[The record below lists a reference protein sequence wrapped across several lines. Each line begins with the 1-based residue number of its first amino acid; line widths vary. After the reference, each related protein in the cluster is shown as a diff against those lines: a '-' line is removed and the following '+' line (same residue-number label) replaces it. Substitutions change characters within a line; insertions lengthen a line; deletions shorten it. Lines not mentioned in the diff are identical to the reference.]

1 MKTLRNF
8 IFFTLIISHFTLNAQ
23 DTQNANDSIEKIIA
37 KKNTYFNIEREIIHL
52 HLNKTTYTSNED
64 IWFKAYFVDNLNKKP
79 FYTTTNL
86 YVTLY
91 NQDGLKIEE
100 KLYYASEG
108 FADGNFKIPEDLQ
121 SGNYTLMA
129 STAHQENFIED
140 EKFYQKIFI
149 KNIYEEKPLAK
160 MQAES
165 QFDIQILPEGGHLVE
180 GISNTSGIKI
190 IDSKGSGIK
199 NVSCQLFSNSSK
211 KPLTKF
217 KLNDFGLG
225 KFTFYPSSYEEY
237 YILSIIGDQEYK
249 TVLPK
254 AKKTGILIHSSFHPT
269 KPMLIVE
276 LSTNKS
282 SINVVKNKNLYL
294 LIHQFQKTKAMITSF
309 TDQSQTLKMAIPLKD
324 LPYGTNTI
332 TLFDHNYNPIS
343 ERLVFNHYNEKRIT
357 SDFIKSISSQDSI
370 TTSLKLNTN
379 KKELDTVSLSISI
392 LPTGTISNTKNS
404 SIISSIYLE
413 PFLKSKIENSGYY
426 FEKINNRK
434 KFDLDLL
441 LLTQG
446 WSKYEWNHIL
456 NERNSLYV
464 NHEYGL
470 TLHGA
475 INTIDTENSMLY
487 VSSQKNGLRDIISA
501 EKEKP
506 LKNFSLQN
514 LFLLDSSKIDFVL
527 VNKKGLTQKANIKT
541 SLISH
546 RTKELSK
553 KACEVATLYNYSNYL
568 INNFDIKKDD
578 SFFDSSEKLD
588 TVMIKTS
595 YYNQPDYWA
604 LRFKAYIP
612 EHMKTS
618 GNVLSYLRTKRF
630 QIVRNNYSS
639 FGTSKIYT
647 LSYDEIF
654 YKESVSGSSTYSF
667 MVNGVA
673 QPPSVARSVLLKDV
687 KALYIFGNI
696 GTTTPKLISVSWIP
710 PVNESDQTDSY
721 YTKGGFQVKK
731 QFYTPKY
738 ESYESIFFNKYG
750 AIGWIPNIQTIG
762 NNEFE
767 FKYKNTGSTEVL
779 LFIEGIDN
787 KGNLISEIKTI
798 KTTDD
803 NY

>member
-160 MQAES
+160 MKAES

-190 IDSKGSGIK
+190 IDSKGTGIK
-199 NVSCQLFSNSSK
+199 NVSCQLFSDSSK

-456 NERNSLYV
+456 NERNAVYID
-464 NHEYGL
+464 HEIGL
-470 TLHGA
+470 TLNGA
-475 INTIDTENSMLY
+475 VNTIDTENSMLY
-487 VSSQKNGLRDIISA
+487 FSSFENGLNDIISP
-501 EKEKP
+501 EEGKP

-514 LFLLDSSKIDFVL
+514 LFILDSSKIDFVL
-527 VNKKGLTQKANIKT
+527 VNKKGIAQKANVKT
-541 SLISH
+541 KILSH
-546 RTKELSK
+546 KSQENNQRASEIALLFNNDNDSKINFELNSHN
-553 KACEVATLYNYSNYL
+553 A
-568 INNFDIKKDD
+568 
-578 SFFDSSEKLD
+578 FFDTSEKLD
-588 TVMIKTS
+588 TVLIKTS
-595 YYNQPDYWA
+595 YHDEPGYW
-604 LRFKAYIP
+604 LTPYKEYIP
-612 EHMKTS
+612 EDLKLS
-618 GNVLSYLRTKRF
+618 ENVLSYLNSQRIRIKRK
-630 QIVRNNYSS
+630 NSS
-639 FGTSKIYT
+639 FGTAKGFSA
-647 LSYDEIF
+647 F
-654 YKESVSGSSTYSF
+654 YEEQFEKDGLRGPITYPF
-667 MVNGVA
+667 IVNGVLKH
-673 QPPSVARSVLLKDV
+673 PSIASSIYLRDV
-687 KALYIFGNI
+687 YALYIFGDI
-696 GTTTPKLISVSWIP
+696 GSTRGAAIFVSWKP
-710 PVNESDQTDSY
+710 PTNKTNSSDSHY
-721 YTKGGFQVKK
+721 IHGGFQAKK
-731 QFYTPKY
+731 QFYVPKY

>member
-1 MKTLRNF
+1 MKKLPTLVLF
-8 IFFTLIISHFTLNAQ
+8 VVIISQFTLTAQ
-23 DTQNANDSIEKIIA
+23 DGIDSIQGIIR
-37 KKNTYFNIEREIIHL
+37 KKNKYFNIQREVIHL
-52 HLNKTTYTSNED
+52 HLNKTTYTSDEE
-64 IWFKAYFVDNLNKKP
+64 IWFKAYIVDNLDKKP
-79 FYTTTNL
+79 FDTTTNL

-91 NQDGLKIEE
+91 DQNGLKIEE
-100 KLYYASEG
+100 KLYYASRG
-108 FADGNFKIPEDLQ
+108 FADGNFKIPENLQ

-129 STAHQENFIED
+129 STAHQENFLED
-140 EKFYQKIFI
+140 EKFYQKIFV
-149 KNIYEEKPLAK
+149 KNLSEEKLIPDTEL
-160 MQAES
+160 EP

-180 GISNTSGIKI
+180 SISNICGVKI
-190 IDSKGSGIK
+190 VDIKGSGVK
-199 NVSCQLFSNSSK
+199 NVSCQLFSSSSK

-217 KLNDFGLG
+217 KLNDFGMG
-225 KFTFYPSSYEEY
+225 KFTFYPSSNETY
-237 YILSIIGDQEYK
+237 YILSKIGKKEFK
-249 TVLPK
+249 TVISK
-254 AKKTGILIHSSFHPT
+254 AKKTGILIQSSLHST
-269 KPMLIVE
+269 MPMLIIE
-276 LSTNKS
+276 LSTNKPT
-282 SINVVKNKNLYL
+282 INAVKNKNLYI
-294 LIHQFQKTKAMITSF
+294 LIHQYHKTKALVTSF
-309 TDQSQTLKMAIPLKD
+309 TDQSQTLKMVIPLKD
-324 LPYGTNTI
+324 LPYGTNTV

-343 ERLVFNHYNEKRIT
+343 ERLVFNHYNERIFYSEFIKNIT
-357 SDFIKSISSQDSI
+357 SNDSI
-370 TTSLKLNTN
+370 TTSLRITPQ
-379 KKELDTVSLSISI
+379 KKDLDSINLSVSI
-392 LPTGTISNTKNS
+392 LPIGTISNNRHS

-413 PFLKSKIENSGYY
+413 PFLKSRIENAKYY
-426 FEKINNRK
+426 FQNIDKRK

-470 TLHGA
+470 TLNGA

-527 VNKKGLTQKANIKT
+527 VNKKGLTKKANIKT

-568 INNFDIKKDD
+568 INNFDLKKDD

-604 LRFKAYIP
+604 SQFKAYIP

-654 YKESVSGSSTYSF
+654 YKESVRGSLTYRF
-667 MVNGVA
+667 MVNGIS
-673 QPPSVARSVLLKDV
+673 QPPSMARSILLKDV
-687 KALYIFGNI
+687 KALYIFGDI
-696 GTTTPKLISVSWIP
+696 GTSSPQLISVSWIP
-710 PVNESDQTDSY
+710 PGNKSDHTDSY

-738 ESYESIFFNKYG
+738 ESFESIFFNKYG
-750 AIGWIPNIQTIG
+750 AIGWVPNITIKG
-762 NNEFE
+762 NQEFE
-767 FKYKNTGSTEVL
+767 IKYKNTGKEEVL
-779 LFIEGIDN
+779 FLIEGIDN
-787 KGNLISEIKTI
+787 KGNLISEIKNI
-798 KTTDD
+798 KTINE